1 MARCLIVAT
10 LAPMLILGFGT
21 EANARKGK
29 PAQAQPQEV
38 PAPAPPAEAAI
49 EPTAAP
55 AQTEPVALT
64 EPPAAEA
71 YVVPG
76 PVNPPQF
83 GVAARGRFIALPG
96 AFLGMFTKANHSLLS
111 YGVGIE
117 GFRRKRDAENPNR
130 FWELSLGVSYQN
142 MSPPDGNWLGN
153 GYNASIDTDWLQFK
167 RPGSFTD
174 FAFWTIDFSFIER
187 QFFNDVVGIHYGAGL
202 GLTIIQ
208 GSILR
213 TSSSP
218 ACTDANVNN
227 TSVCRPIICTTLSA
241 GCTEADLQKNTY
253 RDDSATTPHRFREGS
268 VPGAIP
274 ALTLLTGVDFR
285 IPQAPGLELRIDA
298 GLFDLLVLFIGG
310 GVAYVFP

>member
-1 MARCLIVAT
+1 MARRLTIVAF
-10 LAPMLILGFGT
+10 APLFILGFAAAARAQSGAAPT
-21 EANARKGK
+21 E
-29 PAQAQPQEV
+29 
-38 PAPAPPAEAAI
+38 PAEAQPA
-49 EPTAAP
+49 EAQPAEAP
-55 AQTEPVALT
+55 AATEA
-64 EPPAAEA
+64 PAAA
-71 YVVPG
+71 G
-76 PVNPPQF
+76 PLGSLVIPPHF
-83 GVAARGRFIALPG
+83 GLAARARWITLPNW
-96 AFLGMFTKANHSLLS
+96 FLGMFTKANRALSS
-111 YGVGIE
+111 YGVGLE

-130 FWELSLGVSYQN
+130 FWEISLGLGYQN

-208 GSILR
+208 GKLLR
-213 TSSSP
+213 TSSFG
-218 ACTDANVNN
+218 CTDQNLS
-227 TSVCRPIICTTLSA
+227 TCRPSVCT
-241 GCTEADLQKNTY
+241 GGVCTEAELVSSEKNGPVGS
-253 RDDSATTPHRFREGS
+253 DSPTNPHRFREGS

-298 GLFDLLVLFIGG
+298 GLFDFLVLFIGG
-310 GVAYVFP
+310 GIAYVFP